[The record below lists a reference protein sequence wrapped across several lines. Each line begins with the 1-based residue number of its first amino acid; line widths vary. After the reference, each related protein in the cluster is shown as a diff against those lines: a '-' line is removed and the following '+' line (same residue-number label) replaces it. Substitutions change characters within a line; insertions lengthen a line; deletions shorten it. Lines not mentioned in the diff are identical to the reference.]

1 MLLRYESLLDYCF
14 KCGRLGHILDECTK
28 EVNVRDLSSEDNR
41 RLGAWISVVSP
52 PKRPF
57 IGTGR
62 TNKRIWGKLKGFGGS
77 ISKYENHRS
86 LQTNWR
92 ERTTTCVANDPGG
105 QSKDAWGLCIF
116 ALTTRIISHILGKR
130 KFLTCFYGGQSKEKR
145 SKEETWAKRNIFS
158 VDNDVEIL
166 KYPDDSL
173 AVIDDDISK
182 SKAISP
188 MTLVKFEKAVFGG
201 VTIGFEAGKQRD
213 NEKDERRIGNSKKN

>member
-105 QSKDAWGLCIF
+105 RSKDVD
-116 ALTTRIISHILGKR
+116 KR
-130 KFLTCFYGGQSKEKR
+130 RGETVEGGSL
-145 SKEETWAKRNIFS
+145 AKRNGCMGI
-158 VDNDVEIL
+158 N
-166 KYPDDSL
+166 KGSL
-173 AVIDDDISK
+173 NV
-182 SKAISP
+182 P
-188 MTLVKFEKAVFGG
+188 VKNVSRED
-201 VTIGFEAGKQRD
+201 GK
-213 NEKDERRIGNSKKN
+213 